1 MLSNSFTS
9 TPAEVDSYVA
19 ALLELAGDRR
29 PLEFLP
35 DTPARVADLVSAMDA
50 DRLRR
55 PEREGKWSI
64 AHVVAHLADAEIVL
78 AFRYRMTVS
87 HDRPPLAGYDQDAWA
102 NRMRYAEIPIDESL
116 AQFSAVRRANVR
128 LLRSLTPEE
137 WQRAGIHAERGP
149 ETVARLAQLQIGHD
163 LAHLRQIE
171 RIAAHQ
177 G

>member
-1 MLSNSFTS
+1 MSTFANSFSS

-19 ALLELAGDRR
+19 ALLELAGDRK

-35 DTPARVADLVSAMDA
+35 GTPERVAELVRGLDVE
-50 DRLRR
+50 RLRR

-64 AHVVAHLADAEIVL
+64 AHAVAHLADAEVVL

-102 NRMRYAEIPIDESL
+102 ERMRYQNIPIEESL
-116 AQFSAVRRANVR
+116 AQFTAVRRANVR
-128 LLRSLTPEE
+128 LLRSLTDEE

-149 ETVARLAQLQIGHD
+149 ETVTRLAQLQIGHD
-163 LAHLRQIE
+163 LAHLRQIA
-171 RIAAHQ
+171 RIK